1 MKIGQVRMAPRTPVK
16 ERFAKL
22 MFDTDWG
29 PLIVWGMTV
38 LAFFA
43 TLVLSPLLP
52 YVGIVIAGVVLVA
65 VVVATLLAVAAFF
78 NALRRRMWMRAFG
91 QFLLGIIAVPVF
103 VVGFLF
109 SAFASAIVAGAVAC
123 AVDAVFPDRAS
134 VKDDSGSLGFK
145 VEFKRAHPF
154 LAEYHRAIRF
164 PSGKRIGIG
173 MDTGGAGPFAV
184 YRLESG
190 AYYLVDGLDFDANR
204 DHYRV
209 NVSNETVE
217 IKVKNGT
224 KWAMIPNGA
233 TAVVGASV
241 WNDSTQ
247 HEEISVA
254 TRKGEISVP
263 ASTPIGD
270 SLTSRTYL
278 GLACPGGRFEKGTGD
293 PYAEKLDK
301 DLEGTSPPEI
311 MPPGNVAPLQPG
323 EGE

>member
-173 MDTGGAGPFAV
+173 MDTGARGHSRSIGSN
-184 YRLESG
+184 L
-190 AYYLVDGLDFDANR
+190 ANTI
-204 DHYRV
+204 
-209 NVSNETVE
+209 SLT
-217 IKVKNGT
+217 GST
-224 KWAMIPNGA
+224 STPTA
-233 TAVVGASV
+233 T
-241 WNDSTQ
+241 T
-247 HEEISVA
+247 
-254 TRKGEISVP
+254 T
-263 ASTPIGD
+263 ASTSP
-270 SLTSRTYL
+270 TRPWKSRSKT
-278 GLACPGGRFEKGTGD
+278 
-293 PYAEKLDK
+293 
-301 DLEGTSPPEI
+301 
-311 MPPGNVAPLQPG
+311 APSGP
-323 EGE
+323 